1 MINGFGGT
9 SGGAWSDEENA
20 LAGGHITG
28 IEFYV
33 NKQVAIYSIRA
44 K

>member
-9 SGGAWSDEENA
+9 SGGGWSDEA
-20 LAGGHITG
+20 LAVANGHMTA